1 MVKQQIKEEMSF
13 LEHLEVFRW
22 HLVRSVVVILS
33 FAILAFIFKGVV
45 FDGILLAP
53 KNPDFPTYR
62 ILCFF
67 SKKLGMGD
75 ALCMD
80 ELPFILMNINMSGQ
94 FSAHIMTSI
103 IAGFV
108 VAFPYVFWEIWR
120 FIAPALYEKESSV
133 ARGVVFFSSTLFLFG
148 VVFGYYVVSPLS
160 VHFLGSY
167 QVSSSVANQISLNS
181 FISTVST
188 VCLANGIIFEL
199 PILVYFLTKVGLITP
214 DFMRTYRKHALVLTL
229 IFSAIITPPDVASQV
244 LVALPLMILYEIS
257 IKISARVLRKQKKL
271 KQDEIKS

>member
-1 MVKQQIKEEMSF
+1 MVKQKVQEDLSF

-22 HLVRSVVVILS
+22 HLIRSVVAILS
-33 FAILAFIFKGVV
+33 FAILAFIFKGVM
-45 FDGILLAP
+45 FDEILLAS
-53 KNPDFPTYR
+53 KNPDFPTYK

-94 FSAHIMTSI
+94 FSAHIMTSV

-108 VAFPYVFWEIWR
+108 VAFPYVFWEMWR

-244 LVALPLMILYEIS
+244 LLALPLMILYEIS
-257 IKISARVLRKQKKL
+257 IKISTRVLRKQKKV
-271 KQDEIKS
+271 KTI

>member
-22 HLVRSVVVILS
+22 HLVRSVVVVLS
-33 FAILAFIFKGVV
+33 FAILAFIFKGVI

-53 KNPDFPTYR
+53 KNPDFPTYK

-67 SKKLGMGD
+67 SKRLGMGD

-133 ARGVVFFSSTLFLFG
+133 ARGVVFFSSTLFLLG

-167 QVSSSVANQISLNS
+167 QVSSAVANQISLNS